1 MADDQY
7 LTEKHYLVCDKGVT
21 PKQMKVTSQ
30 KFTKIGGHLAAT
42 EKDTLL
48 DNNFLC
54 VGGLMFAAGLAAGVC
69 ACIPGPGW
77 IVAAA
82 IAVALVAVAA
92 IGYIKCKSNAPTRIW
107 QDTSPVLQ
115 IDGKNALL
123 LSSTMMCPKEGG
135 TITPKETFWAAW
147 GTQSLTNLGHIAN
160 FAYGFLAG
168 KGIGSI
174 ATTGIK
180 EGAKAAGKEFL
191 NTAKNE
197 LIEQFTFKGW
207 KNAGGFCRTMRGLGV
222 GGAYY
227 EQYNIWSSDKSI
239 LEKLQESGTGLI
251 MGIFAAKGATTVCFP
266 AGTIVHTANGL
277 RNIEDLQVGDWVLTY
292 NEQTAEQEYQP
303 ILVKHQRY
311 TQQMMS
317 IELPTGEVLQ
327 VTPEHRFYHNGEWIE
342 AHSLKVGDLL
352 HLKNGDYTSIIA
364 IEILPNYQKVFNFD
378 IQKNENYYV
387 SLDGILVH
395 NGYGNTP
402 EWKKHE
408 NNVSNDL
415 GTSGKQVTLVVEGID
430 EAGAPFK
437 KKIRIDNLQKVGK
450 TKKYQL
456 IDAKY
461 SSINDLTKATEN
473 QLRNTFTE
481 NQKTVYDAIGQG
493 RVSSV
498 TPVGKNALKAGLVPN
513 EPIRIKPK
521 VNIAVNNPN
530 GGITYIGYP

>member
-207 KNAGGFCRTMRGLGV
+207 KNAGWFCRTMRGLGV

-342 AHSLKVGDLL
+342 ARSLKVGDLL

-395 NGYGNTP
+395 NGCNKPRKPSDVNVNIDHSKTIRHNDGSITFTDIKGN
-402 EWKKHE
+402 
-408 NNVSNDL
+408 S
-415 GTSGKQVTLVVEGID
+415 VTYNADGYPD
-430 EAGAPFK
+430 FSPY
-437 KKIRIDNLQKVGK
+437 KIEQADNLKGLNGNYHHDAKIANASIEYDEIPEGYVWHHVEDGK
-450 TKKYQL
+450 TMQL
-456 IDAKY
+456 IPQEIHNNFPHTGGA
-461 SSINDLTKATEN
+461 SG
-473 QLRNTFTE
+473 LRNGTL
-481 NQKTVYDAIGQG
+481 
-493 RVSSV
+493 
-498 TPVGKNALKAGLVPN
+498 P
-513 EPIRIKPK
+513 
-521 VNIAVNNPN
+521 
-530 GGITYIGYP
+530 

>member
-7 LTEKHYLVCDKGVT
+7 LTEKHYLVCNKGVT

-207 KNAGGFCRTMRGLGV
+207 KNAGWFCRTMRGLGV

-342 AHSLKVGDLL
+342 ARSLKVGDLL

-395 NGYGNTP
+395 NGYSGNPTKINPNDDP
-402 EWKKHE
+402 ENIRALTRENETAQTLSKKFDVE
-408 NNVSNDL
+408 QNPKGDFGGKNPDYKIDGEIYDCYSPSSSNPRNIASNIEESKIKTGQTKNVIINLDDSPVEL
-415 GTSGKQVTLVVEGID
+415 SQMKKQLESYPID
-430 EAGAPFK
+430 GLDK
-437 KKIRIDNLQKVGK
+437 
-450 TKKYQL
+450 
-456 IDAKY
+456 
-461 SSINDLTKATEN
+461 
-473 QLRNTFTE
+473 
-481 NQKTVYDAIGQG
+481 AIG
-493 RVSSV
+493 V
-498 TPVGKNALKAGLVPN
+498 KNGEILKL
-513 EPIRIKPK
+513 
-521 VNIAVNNPN
+521 
-530 GGITYIGYP
+530 YP

>member
-7 LTEKHYLVCDKGVT
+7 LTEKHYLVCNKGVT

-207 KNAGGFCRTMRGLGV
+207 KNAGWFCRTMRGLGV

-342 AHSLKVGDLL
+342 ARSLKVGDLL

-395 NGYGNTP
+395 NGCNKVFVKEVETP
-402 EWKKHE
+402 THDIELTISKTDYPETAKHMEEAISNGHPNLVEISRDLAKENRKVATKDYPTKKGFDRDEWPMAMFKEGGE
-408 NNVSNDL
+408 NSSIKYISPSDNRGAGSSIGHALSDYPD
-415 GTSGKQVTLVVEGID
+415 GTLVKIIIID
-430 EAGAPFK
+430 
-437 KKIRIDNLQKVGK
+437 
-450 TKKYQL
+450 
-456 IDAKY
+456 
-461 SSINDLTKATEN
+461 
-473 QLRNTFTE
+473 
-481 NQKTVYDAIGQG
+481 
-493 RVSSV
+493 
-498 TPVGKNALKAGLVPN
+498 
-513 EPIRIKPK
+513 
-521 VNIAVNNPN
+521 
-530 GGITYIGYP
+530 